1 MPAETSSMLGPDR
14 GLGVLAKLSEA
25 VSALA
30 TGPGRV
36 QERLREAVTHLAL
49 ITRSELPSDE
59 LRPIL
64 VEIVDA
70 LAAAQ
75 LLDPL
80 GNLGDEE
87 AVYFARRILELH
99 RLLER
104 SGWPLEGKGGRRDAD
119 DDSMSGN

>member
-1 MPAETSSMLGPDR
+1 MPAESSSLLRPDQ
-14 GLGVLAKLSEA
+14 GLGVLEKLAEA
-25 VSALA
+25 VRALA

-36 QERLREAVTHLAL
+36 QERLGEAVTHLAL

-70 LAAAQ
+70 LASAQ

-80 GNLGDEE
+80 EDLGDEE
-87 AVYFARRILELH
+87 AVYLARRILELH
-99 RLLER
+99 RRLER
-104 SGWPLEGKGGRRDAD
+104 AELASPREGWPARRRR
-119 DDSMSGN
+119 